1 MHKPKK
7 NKILINFKW
16 FGGIMGL
23 IEETQGSFLTLIT
36 KSSGNVGDPALRRL
50 VGCARDECHRVL
62 E

>member
-1 MHKPKK
+1 
-7 NKILINFKW
+7 
-16 FGGIMGL
+16 MGL

-62 E
+62 ESFDGAIWVNRA